1 MACRSNSVFLHVPK
15 FYLKYCVQNYE
26 DSVIHSPWFIFLVL
40 YRTSLAPRI
49 RTFLLKFSDFF
60 LFLLDLKESCKI
72 WWKKSSAWKGGKNTT
87 IYDLSQQIYST
98 QGKKRNHLIGS
109 RCWHL
114 VIEDGRSSLEPLQL
128 QRGIDGVRI
137 PDWSPLQP
145 RERQQ
150 KLYGIRN
157 EISLPVQW
165 RGS

>member
-60 LFLLDLKESCKI
+60 YFYLTWRKVAKYGGKNLPHE
-72 WWKKSSAWKGGKNTT
+72 KGGKNTT

-157 EISLPVQW
+157 EISLPV
-165 RGS
+165 